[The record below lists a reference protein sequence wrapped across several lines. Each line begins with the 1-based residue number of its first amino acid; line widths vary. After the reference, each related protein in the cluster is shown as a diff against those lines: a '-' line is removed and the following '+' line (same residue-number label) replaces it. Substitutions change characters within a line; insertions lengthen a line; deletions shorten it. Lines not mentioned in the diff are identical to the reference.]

1 MTPFDSRTVLR
12 PALAAA
18 LCLMGGSAAAATCGG
33 APRLAVTTPTGFC
46 AGIIGQGFKFARG
59 VQPMLDGSVLV
70 VDLGGWQ
77 KNQGSV
83 WLLKPGAGG
92 FQKTLLMKKIDRP
105 NGIVLGPDGLV
116 YVGAIKRVFRFDPR
130 DPEGSSKD
138 VIGGNS
144 GTPGLPGIGRHP
156 LTAMRFDAKGD
167 LYVNVGSGSDHC
179 EDKNG
184 KAPDPAK
191 PCLEASGA
199 NALGVLRK
207 YTMQWPAGTVK
218 SWEVHATGLRNSM
231 ALAVHPTTQAVWQGE
246 NSRDAIQV
254 AMKGL
259 KNDNDLPHDE
269 LNLIEAKANYG
280 WPYCYDNNV
289 ASPEYPDAKCAA
301 YRAPVRLLPAHA
313 APLGMTFY
321 TGDMF
326 PAQYKN
332 SLIVGYHGYR
342 AHGRRLVAFL
352 PDAQGAPLG
361 KMIELI
367 SDWGAKPNQA
377 PGAPVDVKQGPDGAI
392 YVVEDHSGRVL
403 RLQYAFPVPDPAKSA
418 PGK

>member
-1 MTPFDSRTVLR
+1 MMPIDSRNLLR
-12 PALAAA
+12 PALGAA
-18 LCLMGGSAAAATCGG
+18 LLLMAFGAAAAEQCGA
-33 APRLAVTTPTGFC
+33 APRLAVATPPGFC
-46 AGIIGQGFKFARG
+46 AGIVSGGFKFARG
-59 VQPMLDGSVLV
+59 VQPLDNGDVLV
-70 VDLGGWQ
+70 VDLGGWEP
-77 KNQGSV
+77 NQGSV
-83 WLLKPGAGG
+83 WTLHPGPSGY
-92 FQKTLLMKKIDRP
+92 QKTLLMKNVDRP

-130 DPEGSSKD
+130 DPDGTTRD

-144 GTPGLPGIGRHP
+144 GVEPLPGIGRHP
-156 LTAMRFDAKGD
+156 LTALRFDTKGD

-179 EDKNG
+179 EGKKG

-191 PCLEASGA
+191 PCAEASGA
-199 NALGVLRK
+199 NALGALRK
-207 YTMQWPAGTVK
+207 YQMQWPAGTVK

-231 ALAVHPTTQAVWQGE
+231 ALAIHPVTHALWQGE
-246 NSRDAIQV
+246 NSRDAIHV
-254 AMKGL
+254 AMKTL

-269 LNLIEAKANYG
+269 LNLIEAKGNYG

-289 ASPEYPDAKCAA
+289 ASPEYPSAKCAK

-326 PAQYKN
+326 PPEYKH
-332 SLIVGYHGYR
+332 SLIMGFHGYR
-342 AHGRRLVAFL
+342 ENGHRLVAFL

-367 SDWGAKPNQA
+367 SDWTAKPNQSA
-377 PGAPVDVKQGPDGAI
+377 GAPVDVKQARDGAI
-392 YVVEDHSGRVL
+392 FLIEDRSGRVV
-403 RLQYAFPVPDPAKSA
+403 RLQYDLPAKAST
-418 PGK
+418 GN